1 MMKKYLHLIRNSP
14 LFSSMT
20 DDEILSILDCMGGT
34 VKRYQKDAVVL
45 RSGDIVH
52 NIGIVLTGN
61 VHIVKEDFWGNDNIF
76 TSLGNGQI
84 FAEAYACL
92 GTERLE
98 VNVITTERTDILFVN
113 VNKIMNVCTSACEFH
128 SILIR
133 NLLWS
138 LAEKNLVLTKRI
150 EHTSKRSIREKLLSY
165 LSEQSKKSRSPEFE
179 IPFNRQQLADY
190 LSVDRS
196 AMSNELSK
204 LRNEGLIDFEK
215 NKFKLNELT

>member
-1 MMKKYLHLIRNSP
+1 MKKYLHLIRNSP
-14 LFSSMT
+14 LFSGMT
-20 DDEILSILDCMGGT
+20 DDEILSILDCMNGT
-34 VKRYQKDAVVL
+34 VKRYQKDAVIL

-52 NIGIVLTGN
+52 NVGIVLNGN
-61 VHIVKEDFWGNDNIF
+61 VHIVKEDFWENDNIL
-76 TSLGNGQI
+76 TCLGSGQI

-98 VNVITTERTDILFVN
+98 INVIAKERTDVLFIN
-113 VNKIMNVCTSACEFH
+113 VNKIMNVCTSSCEFH
-128 SILIR
+128 SVLIR

-165 LSEQSKKSRSPEFE
+165 LSEQSKKARSPEFE

-215 NKFKLNELT
+215 NKFKLSDLSA

>member
-1 MMKKYLHLIRNSP
+1 MRNSP
-14 LFSSMT
+14 LFSGMT
-20 DDEILSILDCMGGT
+20 DDEILSILDCMNGT
-34 VKRYQKDAVVL
+34 VKRYQKDAVIL

-52 NIGIVLTGN
+52 NVGIVLSGN
-61 VHIVKEDFWGNDNIF
+61 VHIVKEDFWENDNIL
-76 TSLGNGQI
+76 TCLGNGQI

-98 VNVITTERTDILFVN
+98 INVIAKERTDVLFIN

-128 SILIR
+128 SVLIR

-165 LSEQSKKSRSPEFE
+165 LSEQSKKARSPEFE

-196 AMSNELSK
+196 AISNELSK

-215 NKFKLNELT
+215 NKFKLNELSA

>member
-1 MMKKYLHLIRNSP
+1 MSEITAIFRL
-14 LFSSMT
+14 T
-20 DDEILSILDCMGGT
+20 DDEILSILDCMNGT
-34 VKRYQKDAVVL
+34 VKRYQKDAVIL

-52 NIGIVLTGN
+52 NVGIVLSGN
-61 VHIVKEDFWGNDNIF
+61 VHIVKEDFWENDNIL
-76 TSLGNGQI
+76 TCLGNGQI

-98 VNVITTERTDILFVN
+98 INVIAKERTDVLFIN

-128 SILIR
+128 SVLIR

-165 LSEQSKKSRSPEFE
+165 LSEQSKKARSPEFE

-196 AMSNELSK
+196 AISNELSK

-215 NKFKLNELT
+215 NKFKLNELSA